1 MGGMTTPGGYGLSA
15 ASPDES
21 SWATYCGDDAV
32 VNGKSLNA
40 CMGDLFSVS
49 WMEDS
54 DAVDITH
61 ETLKEQFKT
70 VKTATTKS
78 MVMQWGDLSF
88 QTDKVSEYQ
97 GSDGAFASANLD
109 TAKGAMNAR
118 QVDLQQAYYNYVNAA
133 TGADRMAAGE
143 ELKSVISDQIAAE
156 TAYENFLHIVYPE
169 DASKR
174 QAARENKAPA
184 NQYKCEMAA
193 RKSFEENANFDAFS
207 GFAMQFHQ
215 QVVNVCADLEASGAN
230 VDVAEAAKQACAG
243 TTL

>member
-1 MGGMTTPGGYGLSA
+1 M
-15 ASPDES
+15 
-21 SWATYCGDDAV
+21 
-32 VNGKSLNA
+32 VNGKSVGSCL
-40 CMGDLFSVS
+40 GDLFSVS

-54 DAVDITH
+54 DAVDITQ
-61 ETLKEQFKT
+61 ETLNEQFDT
-70 VKTATTKS
+70 VKTATSKS
-78 MVMQWGDLSF
+78 KVMQWGADA
-88 QTDKVSEYQ
+88 
-97 GSDGAFASANLD
+97 AFASADLD

-133 TGADRMAAGE
+133 TGAERMAAGE
-143 ELKSVISDQIAAE
+143 ELQSVISDQIAAE

-174 QAARENKAPA
+174 QAARENKTPA

-193 RKSFEENANFDAFS
+193 RKSFEENANFDVFS
-207 GFAMQFHQ
+207 GFALQFQQ
-215 QVVNVCADLEASGAN
+215 QVVNVCADLEVSGAN